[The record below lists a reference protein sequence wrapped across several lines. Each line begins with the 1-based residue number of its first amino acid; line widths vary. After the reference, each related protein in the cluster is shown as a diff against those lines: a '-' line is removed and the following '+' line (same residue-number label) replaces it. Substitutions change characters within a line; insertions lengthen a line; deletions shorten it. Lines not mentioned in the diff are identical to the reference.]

1 MSLQKQ
7 IQDALKEAMKAKDQD
22 RMRTLRAIKS
32 AILLAATEKGAAEEL
47 TAEKEMQLLAK
58 QAKQRKDSAAV
69 FQEQNREDLAEKE
82 LAELTIIE
90 QFLPKQLSDQEV
102 ETIIARLIT
111 NTGANGMK
119 DMGKVMGAA
128 TKEFAGK
135 ADNKVVASTVKR
147 LLAER
152 S

>member
-47 TAEKEMQLLAK
+47 SAEKEMQLLAK

-82 LAELTIIE
+82 LAELAIIE
-90 QFLPKQLSDQEV
+90 EFLPKQLSDQEV

-147 LLAER
+147 LLAEK
-152 S
+152 